1 MSNFSN
7 SFNWNDYFALS
18 LHLVGISDISEC
30 SKVTKSDSIISE
42 ACLRASISRA
52 YYAAFCIARNYLR
65 DDLDDPRLKKQNN
78 DVNEH
83 KYVADELTNAQ
94 DRTLSKAG
102 KSLSRL
108 RIYRNQ
114 ADYDDNVR
122 SMKSNTE
129 MSIKLADE
137 IIRSIPTDLTLMQ

>member
-1 MSNFSN
+1 MSNFPDK
-7 SFNWNDYFALS
+7 FNWNDYFALS
-18 LHLVGISDISEC
+18 LNLVGISDVSEC
-30 SKVTKSDSIISE
+30 SKITKSDGDISD

-52 YYAAFCIARNYLR
+52 YYAAFCISRNYLR

-83 KYVADELTNAQ
+83 KYVADELTNSR
-94 DRTLSKAG
+94 DRSLQKVG

-114 ADYDDNVR
+114 ADYDDTVR
-122 SMKSNTE
+122 GIKSNTE
-129 MSIKLADE
+129 ISIKLADE
-137 IIRSIPTDLTLMQ
+137 IIRSIPLGK

>member
-1 MSNFSN
+1 MSNFPEK
-7 SFNWNDYFALS
+7 FNWNDYFALS
-18 LHLVGISDISEC
+18 LNLVGISDVSEC
-30 SKVTKSDSIISE
+30 SKITKSDGNISE

-52 YYAAFCIARNYLR
+52 YYAAFCISRNYLR

-83 KYVADELTNAQ
+83 KYVAEELTNFP
-94 DRTLSKAG
+94 DRNLSKAG
-102 KSLSRL
+102 KNLSRL

-122 SMKSNTE
+122 GIKSNTE

-137 IIRSIPTDLTLMQ
+137 IIRSIPTDRT

>member
-1 MSNFSN
+1 MSNFS
-7 SFNWNDYFALS
+7 STFNWNDYFTLS
-18 LHLVGISDISEC
+18 LNLVGISDISEC
-30 SKVTKSDSIISE
+30 SKITKSDSGISE

-52 YYAAFCIARNYLR
+52 YYAAFCICRNYLR

-83 KYVADELTNAQ
+83 KYVAEELTNSP
-94 DRTLSKAG
+94 DRNLSKAG
-102 KSLSRL
+102 KNLTRL

-122 SMKSNTE
+122 GIKSNIQL
-129 MSIKLADE
+129 SIQLADE
-137 IIRSIPTDLTLMQ
+137 IIRSIPSTGN